1 MSQMTKQDRE
11 EILKEDFAFLDSVK
25 VQNINGKL
33 MMSDGELPFSVSTVL
48 YEKDFVRD
56 WLMPFAIGNELGKN
70 YFKVNEWFQISANGT
85 RAVMVVDDDYK
96 PVLIIA
102 PMINHNLTQREY
114 QMMEQASRMIH
125 SHSADTMKKND
136 PNANLGLARALT
148 KALDGKKRTT
158 LTEMVAP
165 EFYLKHGVIP
175 EVEKQIYYI
184 KDNLNNNQRDI
195 KEINAIRP
203 VLYANHRKEPV
214 TQEQVSQVN
223 RLMTGNT
230 EFQFNEE
237 SIKGHKEGYERILGT
252 GKSNIS
258 GTREKPTDP
267 LEC

>member
-11 EILKEDFAFLDSVK
+11 DILKEDFAFLDSVK

-33 MMSDGELPFSVSTVL
+33 MMSDGEVPFSVATVL
-48 YEKDFVRD
+48 YEKEFVRD
-56 WLMPFAIGNELGKN
+56 WLMPFAIGNDLGKN

-85 RAVMVVDDDYK
+85 RAVMIVDDDHK

-102 PMINHNLTQREY
+102 PMINHNLTPREY
-114 QMMEQASRMIH
+114 QMMEQASRMMH

-136 PNANLGLARALT
+136 PNANLGLAKALT
-148 KALDGKKRTT
+148 KALDGKKRVT

-184 KDNLNNNQRDI
+184 KDNLNNNSRDI

-203 VLYANHRKEPV
+203 TLYANHRKEPV
-214 TQEQVSQVN
+214 TQQQVAEVN

-230 EFQFNEE
+230 EFAFNEE
-237 SIKGHKEGYERILGT
+237 SIKGIKGGYERVTVSGVNSK
-252 GKSNIS
+252 GKETPS
-258 GTREKPTDP
+258 DP

>member
-1 MSQMTKQDRE
+1 MSKMTRQDRE
-11 EILKEDFAFLDSVK
+11 DILKEDFAFLENVK
-25 VQNINGKL
+25 VQDINGKL

-56 WLMPFAIGNELGKN
+56 WLMPFAIGNDLGKN
-70 YFKVNEWFQISANGT
+70 YFKVNEWFAISANGT
-85 RAVMVVDDDYK
+85 RAVMIVDDDHK

-102 PMINHNLTQREY
+102 PMINHNLTQKEY

-148 KALDGKKRTT
+148 KALDGKKRVT

-175 EVEKQIYYI
+175 EVEKQVYYI

-195 KEINAIRP
+195 AEINAIRP
-203 VLYANHRKEPV
+203 ILYANHRKEPV
-214 TQEQVSQVN
+214 TKQQVGEVN

-230 EFQFNEE
+230 EFSFNEE
-237 SIKGHKEGYERILGT
+237 SIKGIEGGYERVTVSGVNSK
-252 GKSNIS
+252 GK
-258 GTREKPTDP
+258 EAPTDP